1 MPRKA
6 KEPKQTL
13 INLTKQSSTPEYIIV
28 GALSKAG
35 LLQQY
40 EYEKI
45 NNGVLDLTP
54 SMNQTEFTKLIT
66 DFIGGE
72 E

>member
-54 SMNQTEFTKLIT
+54 SITKTEFYKLIT
-66 DFIGGE
+66 NFIGGE

>member
-6 KEPKQTL
+6 KEPKETL
-13 INLTKQSSTPEYIIV
+13 ISLSKQSSTPEYIIV

-35 LLQQY
+35 LLPQY
-40 EYEKI
+40 EYEKQ
-45 NNGVLDLTP
+45 NNGVLDLEP
-54 SMNQTEFTKLIT
+54 SITKTEFYKLIT